1 MNFSKVMKKIGA
13 AIILTIGW
21 TVFIGIIALSWIFSM
36 SV

>member
-1 MNFSKVMKKIGA
+1 MKKLGT

-21 TVFIGIIALSWIFSM
+21 AIFLGIVAVSWIFSM

>member
-1 MNFSKVMKKIGA
+1 MKKAGT

-21 TVFIGIIALSWIFSM
+21 AVFLGIIAMSWIFSM

>member
-1 MNFSKVMKKIGA
+1 MKKLGT

-21 TVFIGIIALSWIFSM
+21 AVFIGIVALSWIFSM

>member
-1 MNFSKVMKKIGA
+1 MSIRKIMRKFGA

-21 TVFIGIIALSWIFSM
+21 AVFIGIVALSWIFSM